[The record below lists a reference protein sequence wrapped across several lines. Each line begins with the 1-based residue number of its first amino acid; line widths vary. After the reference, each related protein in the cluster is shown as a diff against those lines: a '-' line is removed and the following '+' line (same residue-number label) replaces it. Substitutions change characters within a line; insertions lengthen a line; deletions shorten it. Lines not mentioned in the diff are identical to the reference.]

1 MLRKNLIIVTNERAY
16 GPVINYGDRAREG
29 GGYKMGR
36 MGKFYPNKMGGG
48 KGLSHSNGGG
58 GGGGHNKF

>member
-1 MLRKNLIIVTNERAY
+1 MKGFMDRSLIMGIER
-16 GPVINYGDRAREG
+16 GGG

-48 KGLSHSNGGG
+48 KGLSHSNE